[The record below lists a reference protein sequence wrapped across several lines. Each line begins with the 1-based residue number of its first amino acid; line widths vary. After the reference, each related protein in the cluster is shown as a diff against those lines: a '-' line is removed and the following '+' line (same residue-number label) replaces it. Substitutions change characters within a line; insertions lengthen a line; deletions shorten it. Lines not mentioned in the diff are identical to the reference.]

1 MKPAERGFRMS
12 PEMDEKIL
20 TIIEKNSKL
29 THEEVAAML
38 GLETEEV
45 ASAIKRMEDEKIIC
59 GYHTLVNWEKTGDDH
74 ASAVIELKVNP
85 QRGAGF
91 DRIAEMVYQYPEVE
105 AVYLMSGSYDLLVE
119 MKKAPI
125 KEIAMF
131 VARRLSTIE
140 HVQST
145 TTHFVLKRYKDHGTL
160 MVSGGE
166 DQRQV
171 LTP

>member
-1 MKPAERGFRMS
+1 MS

-20 TIIEKNSKL
+20 TIIEQNSKL
-29 THEEVAAML
+29 THEEVASML
-38 GLETEEV
+38 GLETAEV
-45 ASAIKRMEDEKIIC
+45 ANAIKRMEDEKIIC